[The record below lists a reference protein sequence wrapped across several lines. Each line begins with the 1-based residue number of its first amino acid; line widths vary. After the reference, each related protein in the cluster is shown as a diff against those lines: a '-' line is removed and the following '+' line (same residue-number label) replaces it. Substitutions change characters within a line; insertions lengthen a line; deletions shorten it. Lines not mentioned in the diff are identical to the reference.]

1 VFDQSYGLRFDIY
14 ERIHLTEE
22 LPGIA
27 ELEEIELLPHIQ
39 VISQDEQ
46 VALRGHLL
54 LTGLYRGDGEEDGTQ
69 RLEHFIPVEIT
80 VPTNRVS
87 SLDEIAVEIEN
98 FDVDLLSKR
107 SLNITGVLSLRGIET
122 GGSDPTGA
130 WNVDEFTV
138 VHASADPVEDAEDAA
153 QASFLEEEKD
163 GTAEEEYRE
172 TNDEVIP
179 AGNETPTYSAESFA
193 APQSYEKASF
203 ETQAQAELA
212 AEPFIQQRDE
222 NKTPQAEEEPVSAV
236 LQTDKEP
243 EERSKG
249 NVAANV
255 WHFEH
260 EDESELL
267 YPEKTAIQANEDDE
281 EKDIYLASVE
291 QEPPSEPAFPFS
303 AFQHESVPQEEGPD
317 EREMRVALGSKKE
330 TKESEKEAI
339 GFSSLLSSS
348 RSLKDQEQQPEP
360 EELPKEKAERETVGN
375 DDIQWQNLFLG
386 SSSEKNQFR
395 KVRLCIVQREETLET
410 IANRYQISAREILLH
425 NRMAE
430 QTIEEGQILYIP

>member
-1 VFDQSYGLRFDIY
+1 MILVFDQSYGLRFDIY

-27 ELEEIELLPHIQ
+27 ELEEVELLPNIQ

-80 VPTNRVS
+80 VPANRVT
-87 SLDEIAVEIEN
+87 SLDEISVEIEN

-107 SLNITGVLSLRGIET
+107 SMNITGVLSLRGIET
-122 GGSDPTGA
+122 AASEPESS
-130 WNVDEFTV
+130 WNADEFTV
-138 VHASADPVEDAEDAA
+138 VHASEDPAEDPVLAA
-153 QASFLEEEKD
+153 FLEEGELDADEAKAREPHD
-163 GTAEEEYRE
+163 EAAADEQDAEAFATE
-172 TNDEVIP
+172 
-179 AGNETPTYSAESFA
+179 GFA
-193 APQSYEKASF
+193 AAPKAAGSPGD
-203 ETQAQAELA
+203 AEAEA
-212 AEPFIQQRDE
+212 AENEPAAVKRPSEEVAQ
-222 NKTPQAEEEPVSAV
+222 TEEEPA
-236 LQTDKEP
+236 LAALHTDKESG
-243 EERSKG
+243 ERGGKG
-249 NVAANV
+249 KNQPNV

-267 YPEKTAIQANEDDE
+267 HPEKTAIQADEDT
-281 EKDIYLASVE
+281 EKDLYLTSVG
-291 QEPPSEPAFPFS
+291 QDQPFEPAFPFS
-303 AFQHESVPQEEGPD
+303 AFQSESVPQEEAPD

-330 TKESEKEAI
+330 AESGEKEAI

-348 RSLKDQEQQPEP
+348 RSQNQQEQQAAP
-360 EELPKEKAERETVGN
+360 EEPKAEEAERESSAS

-386 SSSEKNQFR
+386 SSTEKNQFR

-410 IANRYQISAREILLH
+410 IANRYQLTAREILLY
-425 NRMAE
+425 NRLSE
-430 QTIEEGQILYIP
+430 QTVEEGQILYIP

>member
-14 ERIHLTEE
+14 ERIHLSEE

-27 ELEEIELLPHIQ
+27 ELEEVELLPNIQ

-54 LTGLYRGDGEEDGTQ
+54 LTGVYRGDGEEDGTQ

-80 VPTNRVS
+80 VPANRVT
-87 SLDEIAVEIEN
+87 SLDEISVEIEN

-107 SLNITGVLSLRGIET
+107 SMNITGVLSLRGIET
-122 GGSDPTGA
+122 AASEPESS
-130 WNVDEFTV
+130 WNADEFTV
-138 VHASADPVEDAEDAA
+138 VHASEDPAEDPVLAA
-153 QASFLEEEKD
+153 FLEEGEFSADEAKAREPYD
-163 GTAEEEYRE
+163 EAAAHVPDAEEASEE
-172 TNDEVIP
+172 GFAAVPE
-179 AGNETPTYSAESFA
+179 AAESPDDSEAQTPQNEPA
-193 APQSYEKASF
+193 AVQRPTE
-203 ETQAQAELA
+203 A
-212 AEPFIQQRDE
+212 A
-222 NKTPQAEEEPVSAV
+222 PQAEETPAPAA
-236 LQTDKEP
+236 LHTDKESG
-243 EERSKG
+243 ERGGSKG
-249 NVAANV
+249 KNEANV

-267 YPEKTAIQANEDDE
+267 YPEKTATQADEDS
-281 EKDIYLASVE
+281 EKDLYLTSVG
-291 QEPPSEPAFPFS
+291 QDQPFEPSFPFS
-303 AFQHESVPQEEGPD
+303 AFQSESVPQEEAPD

-330 TKESEKEAI
+330 PQSGEKEAI

-348 RSLKDQEQQPEP
+348 RSLNQQEQQAAP
-360 EELPKEKAERETVGN
+360 EEPVAEETDREPAGN

-386 SSSEKNQFR
+386 SSTEKNQFR

-410 IANRYQISAREILLH
+410 IANRYQLTAREILLY
-425 NRMAE
+425 NRLSE